1 MFKPLSAC
9 VLAGLSLSC
18 SAQSTLPPEAEVN
31 LQQRADA
38 HYQTSVRLCAPLQGS
53 ALFQPCIN
61 DAARSRER
69 FVSNGRGAYYA
80 VTKAQDSKQ
89 QFLDTADRCRLDA
102 SRACSE
108 AMQQDAEQYYEDRV
122 DAYVSTHR
130 R

>member
-18 SAQSTLPPEAEVN
+18 SAQSTLPPEAEAN

-38 HYQTSVRLCAPLQGS
+38 HYQTSVRLCGPLQNS
-53 ALFQPCIN
+53 VLFQPCLN

-69 FVSNGRGAYYA
+69 YVSNGRGAYYA
-80 VTKAQDSKQ
+80 VQKRQDSRAQ
-89 QFLDTADRCRLDA
+89 LNDTAERCKTDA

-108 AMQQDAEQYYEDRV
+108 AIQQDAEQYYEDAV
-122 DAYVSTHR
+122 DAHVATSR